1 MNNKD
6 IRKEIYALLK
16 GEGIDIY
23 NNTLLRKS
31 LRELLKQNS
40 ATAIRIHLENMPQP
54 RFTKRKSVNKIRVYK
69 SEHAATED
77 ELSFIS

>member
-6 IRKEIYALLK
+6 IRREIYDLLK

-23 NNTLLRKS
+23 NNTLLRSTLKK
-31 LRELLKQNS
+31 LLQQSS

-69 SEHAATED
+69 SEHATTDD

>member
-6 IRKEIYALLK
+6 IRKEIYDLLK
-16 GEGIDIY
+16 DNGIDIY
-23 NNTLLRKS
+23 NNTLLRSTLKK
-31 LRELLKQNS
+31 LLQQNS

-54 RFTKRKSVNKIRVYK
+54 RFTKRKSVSKIRVYK
-69 SEHAATED
+69 NEHAATED